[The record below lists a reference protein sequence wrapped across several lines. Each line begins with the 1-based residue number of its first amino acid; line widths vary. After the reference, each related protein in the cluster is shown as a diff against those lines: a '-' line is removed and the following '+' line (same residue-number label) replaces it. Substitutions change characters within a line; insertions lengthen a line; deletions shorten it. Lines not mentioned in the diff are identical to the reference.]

1 MLTHI
6 YAHARCALPH
16 SFVSKILIISSHI
29 QPPNK
34 NKLLVENYIT
44 KFPESVETHDYYW
57 LLDKISPPSKT
68 MVGCYVHIPNTL
80 FILHKKI
87 NCILLNDK
95 KGSICKITN
104 PHKLSVNQLRKEFIS
119 YTAIEKKERDQQK
132 IKDLAT
138 PRRIYGNSTKSNHS
152 TMYLSFESA
161 ITEKSID
168 IVKLIIKWNTSTFFI
183 RFLLIAHRERF
194 QRFIGLTKARPK
206 MVSNIHDSAFYKACQ
221 I

>member
-1 MLTHI
+1 MLMRI
-6 YAHARCALPH
+6 YALARCALPR
-16 SFVSKILIISSHI
+16 SSVSIILIISSHI

-34 NKLLVENYIT
+34 NKMLVENYIAR
-44 KFPESVETHDYYW
+44 FPGSIETHDYYW
-57 LLDKISPPSKT
+57 LLDQISPPSKT
-68 MVGCYVHIPNTL
+68 MMGCYVYIPNTL

-95 KGSICKITN
+95 KGAICKITN

-119 YTAIEKKERDQQK
+119 YTALEKKERDQQK

-152 TMYLSFESA
+152 MMYLTFESS

-168 IVKLIIKWNTSTFFI
+168 IVKLIIKWNTSALIT
-183 RFLLIAHRERF
+183 RFLLA
-194 QRFIGLTKARPK
+194 A
-206 MVSNIHDSAFYKACQ
+206 D
-221 I
+221 